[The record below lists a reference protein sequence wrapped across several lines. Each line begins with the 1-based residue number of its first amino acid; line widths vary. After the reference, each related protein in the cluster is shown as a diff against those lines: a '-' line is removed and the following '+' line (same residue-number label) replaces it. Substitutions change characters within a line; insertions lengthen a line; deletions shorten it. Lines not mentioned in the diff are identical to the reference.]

1 MSLRQRSSSDEDPQ
15 HLLDQRKERRMLSN
29 RESARRSRMKKQKH
43 LGDLINQVPQMKA
56 ENNQI
61 LTKINVVMQN
71 YAAVEAENSILR
83 SQVMELTERL
93 KSLNSTL
100 QFIKEFSGM
109 DMDIPE
115 IPDPLLRPLQL
126 PFPLQPIMSPA
137 DTLGC

>member
-1 MSLRQRSSSDEDPQ
+1 MSPRQRSGSDEDPQ
-15 HLLDQRKERRMLSN
+15 HLMDKRKERRMRSN
-29 RESARRSRMKKQKH
+29 RESARRSRMKKQKQ
-43 LGDLINQVPQMKA
+43 LGDLIYQVPQMKA

-71 YAAVEAENSILR
+71 YDAVEAENSILR

-100 QFIKEFSGM
+100 QFIKDFSGM

-115 IPDPLLRPLQL
+115 VPDPLLRPSQL
-126 PFPLQPIMSPA
+126 PFPSQPIMSSA
-137 DTLGC
+137 DMLGC